1 MTPGMPSAPTIRH
14 MGDHD
19 SMGRV
24 GIRSHRDLRVWH
36 LGLEL
41 TKRIFALT
49 RGFPEDE
56 RYGLAL
62 QLRRAAVSV
71 PSNIAEGHARG
82 SARDYGRFV
91 RMALGSI
98 GEMETQLLI
107 SRDLPRVNV
116 ADVDATLALL
126 TRVGQMLTRLEG
138 ALRTTKRRPFH
149 DQVRRPAERRAPSAE
164 RQADPTS

>member
-1 MTPGMPSAPTIRH
+1 MTPGLPSAPMLRC
-14 MGDHD
+14 MADLD
-19 SMGRV
+19 SSARV

-56 RYGLAL
+56 RFGLAL

-107 SRDLPRVNV
+107 ARDLPRVDV
-116 ADVDATLALL
+116 AEVDATLAVL
-126 TRVGQMLTRLEG
+126 TRVCQMLTRLEG
-138 ALRTTKRRPFH
+138 ALRTTKRRPCR
-149 DQVRRPAERRAPSAE
+149 DGLRRPAERRAPSAE
-164 RQADPTS
+164 RQPDPAS